1 MRDKRFMIKEVHN
14 FYVPNDKAKLP
25 IGTELKV
32 ILEEEN
38 TEVVGFVDKIIED
51 KVLGMLVY
59 EVTVYRTLVRRSDAR
74 YLMKQELHKAIL
86 FNDAKYN
93 IINDK
98 GVPVRI
104 DEDGNEIK

>member
-1 MRDKRFMIKEVHN
+1 MIKESHN

-59 EVTVYRTLVRRSDAR
+59 EVMVYRTIVNRFDAR
-74 YLMKQELHKAIL
+74 VLMKQELHKAIL
-86 FNDAKYN
+86 LNDAKYN
-93 IINDK
+93 IINEH
-98 GVPVRI
+98 GIPVRI